1 MKKQELTFFSIFWG
15 KIKKT
20 PILVIA
26 LLLGF
31 SGWTQEITITGV
43 VTDAETNE
51 PLPGANII
59 VKGTN
64 VGQISDFD
72 GNYNIT
78 VPSTSSVLEF
88 TFMGFITQDIVVGN
102 NTTIHVIMQPD
113 AQSLEEVVVVGY
125 GTKKKANLTGAVQQI
140 SSKEL
145 EDRVV
150 IDPVKALQ
158 GAVPGL
164 NITYSSGQVNST
176 PNINIRGFE
185 SLSGGTPL
193 IIIDGVPATV
203 YQFTELNPSD
213 IASVSTLMDAASAAI
228 YGARAAFGVVMV
240 TTKVASHDKLQ
251 VSYDMNISLKNPL
264 NVPEFILDPYLV
276 QENRVLG
283 GGGWYDLN
291 SVWGNSDWDLLR
303 QMSEDGTEVMINPAD
318 PTQYLYAGRTN
329 WYEEA
334 INKNALTQI
343 HNLSISGRNEKVS
356 YYLSGGYSNSEGM
369 FKYGN
374 DDFDKYNLR
383 TKLDFKINDWLTV
396 KNNSSYNAD
405 EYDQPSQGFNFSGL
419 YHNST
424 TGTIRNPDGSWTRS
438 GASTFGAA
446 SEGGRSTS
454 SGSRFSTIFSAKGSF
469 WDNLLSITAQ
479 ASFMRGNW
487 SYSKY
492 WLPVEYKNGPEL
504 TGVYSPQTGAKRSAY
519 QARQNVYDVYAD
531 VIKSFGD
538 HNLHLL
544 VGYNQEYRYDD
555 SFNASRKDLIS
566 PSVPSIDLATGDR
579 EVGESI
585 TDWATR
591 SGFFRFSYNYKNK
604 YLLEVNGRYDGTSR
618 FPEDDRFGFFPS
630 VSVGWNVAKEDF
642 WSGGIENIISTLKPR
657 FSYGSLGNQDVGAY
671 AYLPTMSSGKTS
683 SIITGEQQTTL
694 YAPRLVSGSL
704 TWETVQTINFGL
716 DFGLFKNRLT
726 GTTNYYE
733 RSTLDMLTKS
743 KQLPGVL
750 GTSEPQD
757 NAADLITKGWDLS
770 LSWRD
775 NFDLSESTFSYNLGV
790 ILADSRTW
798 ITEFDNPNG
807 NLSDY
812 YTGYEI
818 GTIWGF
824 EVDGLFQS
832 EEEIA
837 NHANQSSFWS
847 YPDKTPP
854 GPGDIKF
861 TDLNGD
867 GMIKGAQTV
876 NDLQD
881 ERIIGN
887 SNSRYTIGITSG
899 ASWKGFDFSMF
910 WQGVMKRDWY
920 PGSISFWG
928 LRSSPWS
935 NLQKDNYQNTWT
947 PETPNA
953 YLPRVKGYAAS
964 RWSGAEMLRANTRYL
979 QNAWYMRLKNV
990 TFGYSMPSNWTDK
1003 MNISK
1008 LRFYISAENIVTFS
1022 GLTNPNI
1029 DPETLGTGYPL
1040 QSLYAFGLN
1049 LKF

>member
-1 MKKQELTFFSIFWG
+1 MKKQGLIFFSDFWG
-15 KIKKT
+15 KIKKV
-20 PILVIA
+20 PILVIV
-26 LLLGF
+26 LLFGF
-31 SGWTQEITITGV
+31 TGWAQEITITGV

-64 VGQISDFD
+64 IGQISDFD
-72 GNYNIT
+72 GNFNIT

-102 NTTIHVIMQPD
+102 NTTIHVVMQPD

-164 NITYSSGQVNST
+164 NISYSSGQVNAT

-185 SLSGGTPL
+185 SLSGGSPL
-193 IIIDGVPATV
+193 IIIDGVPSNID
-203 YQFTELNPSD
+203 QFTELNPSD
-213 IASVSTLMDAASAAI
+213 VASVTTLMDAASAAI
-228 YGARAAFGVVMV
+228 YGARAAFGVILV
-240 TTKVASHDKLQ
+240 TTKSASHDKLN
-251 VSYDMNISLKNPL
+251 VSYDMNVSLKNPIYI
-264 NVPEFILDPYLV
+264 PKFELDPYIV
-276 QENRVLG
+276 YQQRQLG
-283 GGGWYDLN
+283 TGGWYTLID
-291 SVWGNSDWDLLR
+291 DWDELKER
-303 QMSEDGTEVMINPAD
+303 SEAGIEVVIDPENPD
-318 PTQYLYAGRTN
+318 YYQYYGRTN
-329 WYEEA
+329 WYDEA
-334 INKNALTQI
+334 IQKNSLTQT
-343 HNLSISGRNEKVS
+343 HNLSLSGRNEKVN
-356 YYLSGGYSNSEGM
+356 YYLSGGYTKAEGM

-374 DDFDKYNLR
+374 DIFDKYNLR
-383 TKLDFKINDWLTV
+383 TKLDFKVTDWLTIS
-396 KNNSSYNAD
+396 NNSSYNAN
-405 EYDQPSQGFNFSGL
+405 EYDEPSQGFNVNNL
-419 YHNST
+419 YHQSST
-424 TGTIRNPDGSWTRS
+424 DVVKNPDGTWTNS
-438 GASTFGAA
+438 GASLLGAA
-446 SEGGRSTS
+446 SEGGRRTT
-454 SGSRFSTIFSAKGSF
+454 SGSRFSTLFTVKASF
-469 WDNLLSITAQ
+469 WEDLLTITGRAN
-479 ASFMRGNW
+479 FMRGTSNRG
-487 SYSKY
+487 SFK
-492 WLPVEYKNGPEL
+492 LPVEYNTGPEIVEIYHP
-504 TGVYSPQTGAKRSAY
+504 TTEATREAFTVK
-519 QARQNVYDVYAD
+519 QNDFDLFAD
-531 VIKSFGD
+531 LDKSFGD

-544 VGYNQEYRYDD
+544 VGYNQVYRYDD
-555 SFNASRKDLIS
+555 WFLANRKDLIS
-566 PSVPSIDLATGDR
+566 GSVPSLELATGDR
-579 EVGESI
+579 EVRESV

-591 SGFFRFSYNYKNK
+591 SGFFRVSYNYLNK
-604 YLLEVNGRYDGTSR
+604 YLIEVNGRYDGTSR

-694 YAPRLVSGSL
+694 YAPGLVSSSL

-716 DFGLFKNRLT
+716 DFGFFKNRLT

-798 ITEFDNPNG
+798 ITDFDNPNG

-824 EVDGLFQS
+824 ESDGLFQT

-837 NHANQSSFWS
+837 NHANQSNFWS

-854 GPGDIKF
+854 APGDIKF
-861 TDLNGD
+861 NDLNGD
-867 GMIKGAQTV
+867 GVIRVGQTV
-876 NDLQD
+876 YDLQD
-881 ERIIGN
+881 QKIIGN
-887 SNSRYTIGITSG
+887 SNARYTIGITSG
-899 ASWKGFDFSMF
+899 ASWKGFDFNMF

-964 RWSGAEMLRANTRYL
+964 WWSGAEMLRANTRYL
-979 QNAWYMRLKNV
+979 QNAWYMRLKNI

-1003 MNISK
+1003 VNISK